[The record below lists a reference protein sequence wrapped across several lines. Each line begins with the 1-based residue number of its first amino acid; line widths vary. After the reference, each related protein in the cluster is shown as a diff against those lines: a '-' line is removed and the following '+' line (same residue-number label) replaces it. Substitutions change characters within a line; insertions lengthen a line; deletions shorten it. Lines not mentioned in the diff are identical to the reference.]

1 MLYEHSYMETYT
13 ADHVTLD
20 QSCKVQ
26 IEAGILTI
34 EYLADGEHTSY
45 RGQEQGPGQF
55 ELHGNGFDGRATL
68 HMFEGS
74 NILEGGWVEEGQ
86 RVCGEFGLAENQS
99 SKTAASRSRLI
110 SSQA

>member
-20 QSCKVQ
+20 QPCKMR

-34 EYLADGEHTSY
+34 EYLADGENTSY
-45 RGQEQGPGQF
+45 RGQEQGPGHF
-55 ELHGNGFDGRATL
+55 ELNGNGFDGRATL

-74 NILEGGWVEEGQ
+74 NILEGGWVEEGAKGMW
-86 RVCGEFGLAENQS
+86 RV
-99 SKTAASRSRLI
+99 RLG
-110 SSQA
+110 